1 MNFFLFSLL
10 GVTQLLSLGIP
21 LGQWH
26 LQQWVKAQSRGIFNI
41 HQWPG
46 ERMQEINHLSP
57 LKTPLPPVNRNN
69 CHTLVFFQPPLVKV
83 WPGVCCVSVCDFVF
97 QTVPEGAWVL
107 PSAAILVVSSLGA
120 QQNLRG
126 HWSFISAPHSTRLFS
141 VLHPLD
147 TGALWSSFYK

>member
-26 LQQWVKAQSRGIFNI
+26 LQPWLKAQSRGIFNI

-46 ERMQEINHLSP
+46 ERMQEMNHLSP
-57 LKTPLPPVNRNN
+57 LKAPLPPVNRNN
-69 CHTLVFFQPPLVKV
+69 CHPLVFFQPLLVKV

-107 PSAAILVVSSLGA
+107 PCSCNPCGCQFESIGKPERSLVIHLSPPQHHIVSCCAPFGH
-120 QQNLRG
+120 RG
-126 HWSFISAPHSTRLFS
+126 FVELF
-141 VLHPLD
+141 L
-147 TGALWSSFYK
+147 